1 MSSNEMLRSWA
12 MNPSTENTAKPAK
25 ILVAL
30 FRQHSAK
37 QSLEQD
43 RETSQK
49 YRKIKKKQQKKTIN
63 VMMSAFKEADL

>member
-1 MSSNEMLRSWA
+1 

-30 FRQHSAK
+30 FRQHRAK

-43 RETSQK
+43 RETTQN
-49 YRKIKKKQQKKTIN
+49 YQNVNKKTPQTIN
-63 VMMSAFKEADL
+63 VMMSAFDEADL

>member
-1 MSSNEMLRSWA
+1 

-49 YRKIKKKQQKKTIN
+49 YRKIKKKTTKK
-63 VMMSAFKEADL
+63 KKQ